1 VTLSRTASLAEYLQ
15 ASFDERI
22 ELIQRKATINTRLQ
36 KMGDGDGDGP
46 LSDEFVLVAAERFTS
61 IKKLYG
67 ALLLDAQKT
76 ARAEAPSLYEVG
88 TEVQGNRL
96 LQRRDFLF
104 IALALAIGGMIAVI
118 TAFLAPARRGAV

>member
-1 VTLSRTASLAEYLQ
+1 
-15 ASFDERI
+15 
-22 ELIQRKATINTRLQ
+22 
-36 KMGDGDGDGP
+36 MGDGDDGP